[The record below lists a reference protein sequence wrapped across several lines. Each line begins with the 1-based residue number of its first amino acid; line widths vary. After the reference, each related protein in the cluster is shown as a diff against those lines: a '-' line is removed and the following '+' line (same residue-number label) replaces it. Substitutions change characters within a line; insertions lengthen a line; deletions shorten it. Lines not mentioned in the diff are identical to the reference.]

1 MAVVWCPDWPVVSWG
16 VPLDEPAAVFVANR
30 VVASSPAARSNGV
43 ALGQRRRDA
52 QGRCPEL
59 AVLDR
64 DLDREARLFEPVA
77 AALDA
82 ITPRVEV
89 AGPGLVGFP
98 TRGPSRFFGGD
109 RALAEK
115 TMELVVPVLS
125 RRVPVRVAMADG
137 VFAARL
143 AARATSKHSAIRVID
158 PGDTPAFLSQLPIAT
173 LEMPDLVDVFV
184 RLGLTTLGSLAEL
197 SAADIV
203 GRFGAEGRLAHRLAM
218 GEDDHPPDLR
228 RPAPDL
234 AVTWNFEPP
243 AEKIDR
249 CAFAAKVLAD
259 ELHHDLL
266 SQGLSC
272 TRIAIEAE
280 TEAGEQQMRLW
291 RHQGA
296 GGSGGLSAAALAD
309 RARWQ
314 LDGWLNQGENS
325 RPSSGIVRLT
335 LLPDEVVAA
344 SGRQLGLWGA
354 RNDRCEDVTRV
365 VARLQALLGPDS
377 VMVPEYR
384 GGLGPSEQLR
394 MVPAAVVDLA
404 EERPATSRDW
414 VTEPWPGH
422 IPAPSPARTHPDSL
436 PVELTDDRGGI
447 VGVSGRGELS
457 GAPRVLQHPGAR
469 PGAGQ
474 DSEQG
479 LDQGQGRGLVRG
491 LEKGSKQSL
500 EQSSEQGPDLRY
512 EPGRWPRR
520 SRRVVQW
527 AGPWTAEQRWWD
539 PLTGRRRA
547 RLQVVLDDG
556 SAHLLALEGQAWS
569 VEATYD

>member
-1 MAVVWCPDWPVVSWG
+1 MTGMRMAVVWCPDWPVVSWG

-30 VVASSPAARSNGV
+30 VVASSPAARASGV

-89 AGPGLVGFP
+89 TGPGLVGFP

-109 RALAEK
+109 QALAEK
-115 TMELVVPVLS
+115 TLELITPALS
-125 RRVPVRVAMADG
+125 QRAPVRVAIADG

-143 AARATSKHSAIRVID
+143 AARAASDHGTIRVID
-158 PGDTPAFLSQLPIAT
+158 PGDTPAFLAELPIAT
-173 LEMPDLVDVFV
+173 LELPDLVDVFL

-203 GRFGAEGRLAHRLAM
+203 GRFGREGRLAHRLAV

-234 AVTWNFEPP
+234 AVTWAFEPP
-243 AEKIDR
+243 AEEIDR

-259 ELHHDLL
+259 ELHSDLL

-280 TEAGEQQMRLW
+280 TETGEQQMRLW

-296 GGSGGLSAAALAD
+296 GGTGGLSAAALAD

-314 LDGWLNQGENS
+314 LDGWLNQSENS
-325 RPSSGIVRLT
+325 RPASGIVRLT

-344 SGRQLGLWGA
+344 GGRQLGLWGA
-354 RNDRCEDVTRV
+354 RNDRSDDVTRV
-365 VARLQALLGPDS
+365 VARLQAMLGPDS
-377 VMVPEYR
+377 VTVPEYR
-384 GGLGPSEQLR
+384 GGISPGEQLR

-404 EERPATSRDW
+404 EERPATSQEW
-414 VTEPWPGH
+414 LTEPWPGQ
-422 IPAPSPARTHPDSL
+422 IPAPSPARIHPDPI
-436 PVELTDDRGGI
+436 PVGLLDEQGDPI
-447 VGVSGRGELS
+447 GVSGRGELS
-457 GAPRVLQHPGAR
+457 ETPRVLQRHGT
-469 PGAGQ
+469 
-474 DSEQG
+474 S
-479 LDQGQGRGLVRG
+479 GRG
-491 LEKGSKQSL
+491 Q
-500 EQSSEQGPDLRY
+500 
-512 EPGRWPRR
+512 PRP
-520 SRRVVQW
+520 RRVVQW

-539 PLTGRRRA
+539 PLTRRRRA
-547 RLQVVLDDG
+547 RLQVVLDDNT
-556 SAHLLALEGQAWS
+556 AHLLAIEGQSWA